1 MINNKKIIAVL
12 PAYNAAKTL
21 KMTLDA
27 IPRDV
32 VDDVLLV
39 DDASSDNTVEVA
51 RMLGIKTFV
60 HPKNRGYG
68 GNQKTCYQEAL
79 KLEADI
85 AVMVHPDFQYDPKFI
100 PELVRPIAEGAFD
113 AVFGSRML
121 DHKSALKGGMP
132 YWKFVANIFLTVLEN
147 TVLGMKLTE
156 YHSGFRAYSKNVLKT
171 LPIELNSDD
180 FVFDT
185 EIIVQMK
192 TAGFRIKE
200 IPISTRYFPEA
211 SMIGFARSIKYGLS
225 ILLIMARY
233 ILHSYRLRHYSQF
246 GNFPTKYKCSFCM
259 SRFSR
264 LLFPGNQLL
273 NRALQEQYRITDEK
287 SGAHDD
293 IYECLR
299 CGLAYVPQS
308 QEQETKS
315 MLERYY
321 ANSSLDAVYVND
333 ASGRMKTAG
342 RILETIEK
350 IRKVS
355 GGTLLDFGCNA
366 GLFLKEAQKRNYKIY
381 GIELSAAA
389 IQYARVAFGITTI
402 QRGFDAPLQEFP
414 DNFFDVITAFDVLE
428 HLQNPKTIFDCIYDK
443 LCPGG
448 IFVFTAPNIKSFYAR
463 LSGNHWHALV
473 PAHLSYFSPRF
484 IRHLEK
490 TSKFE
495 LVYQRSYLRYF
506 SFAYIL
512 QRLLKNNAFSL
523 PAIFRHNVPVN
534 LFDELEVCFR
544 KKI

>member
-333 ASGRMKTAG
+333 AS
-342 RILETIEK
+342 
-350 IRKVS
+350 
-355 GGTLLDFGCNA
+355 
-366 GLFLKEAQKRNYKIY
+366 NYHYHQIY
-381 GIELSAAA
+381 KH
-389 IQYARVAFGITTI
+389 Q
-402 QRGFDAPLQEFP
+402 D
-414 DNFFDVITAFDVLE
+414 
-428 HLQNPKTIFDCIYDK
+428 
-443 LCPGG
+443 
-448 IFVFTAPNIKSFYAR
+448 
-463 LSGNHWHALV
+463 
-473 PAHLSYFSPRF
+473 
-484 IRHLEK
+484 
-490 TSKFE
+490 
-495 LVYQRSYLRYF
+495 YQ
-506 SFAYIL
+506 
-512 QRLLKNNAFSL
+512 
-523 PAIFRHNVPVN
+523 
-534 LFDELEVCFR
+534 
-544 KKI
+544 